1 MIYDT
6 QDFFHWDPS
15 PDLVVIPYLEH
26 PLRWYGAFFALGFVL
41 SYYLVLRIFRKTF
54 ANEDK
59 ATKLAD
65 ALVVYI
71 VFATIIG
78 ARLGHVFFYSWPI
91 YQRDPLSIL
100 RVWEG
105 GLASHGAAVAIV
117 LTVFFFVWMKKQTFP
132 GLTRTYLLDVLCIP
146 SALAGAFIRV
156 GNFFNQE
163 LVGTPSQVPWAVVFG
178 HPSHGGAVLP
188 RHPVQLYEAF
198 FYLFTFFFLYRLWQ
212 LKIYPLGK
220 GYFFALFLIFV
231 FSFRFFAEF
240 FKEAQ
245 SMLLEENVIFSM
257 GHYLSIPFILG
268 GLIYYYKVRRR
279 DEVPNQS

>member
-1 MIYDT
+1 MIRDT
-6 QDFFHWDPS
+6 QAYFHWDPS
-15 PDLVVIPYLEH
+15 PDLFVIPYFEH

-41 SYYLVLRIFRKTF
+41 SYYLVIKILRKNFQSQ
-54 ANEDK
+54 EK

-65 ALVVYI
+65 ALLLYI

-91 YQRDPLSIL
+91 YQRDPWSIL

-117 LTVFFFVWMKKQTFP
+117 LSIFFFVWRKKRSFP
-132 GLTRTYLLDVLCIP
+132 GLSSVFLLDLICIP
-146 SALAGAFIRV
+146 SALAGAFIRM

-163 LVGTPSQVPWAVVFG
+163 LVGTPTSLPWAVVFG
-178 HPSHGGAVLP
+178 HPAHGGPVLP
-188 RHPVQLYEAF
+188 RHPVQIYESF
-198 FYLFTFFFLYRLWQ
+198 FYLFTFLFLYVLWKK
-212 LKIYPLGK
+212 KIYHLGR
-220 GYFFALFLIFV
+220 GALFSLFMVLV

-245 SMLLEENVIFSM
+245 SMLLDENAFLSM
-257 GHYLSIPFILG
+257 GHYLSIPFVLG
-268 GLIYYYKVRRR
+268 GSIYFLRVRKR
-279 DEVPNQS
+279 DDVPNQS